1 MQNKGIAVP
10 VVIGIVLVFAA
21 FVGGIIYLRSV
32 NISKESTEVPV
43 KEAENTTVNSENKEE
58 SSECKIYEKDFGV
71 LKFDKMN
78 HAKTK
83 LFPTGSEVEGDIGV
97 YTNSS
102 FRLAN
107 FACKTEQECRALAA
121 ETINYFKQSESFKSG
136 QLIAEEKQYNGGNYT
151 RFTKATEGTR
161 YFWAGENSFMA
172 VIAETSSDN
181 ITKTAG
187 LSDALNQLLN
197 FYLSVCSPI
206 K

>member
-1 MQNKGIAVP
+1 MQNKGISVPAVIIAVLIP
-10 VVIGIVLVFAA
+10 VIFI
-21 FVGGIIYLRSV
+21 GGIIYLRSV
-32 NISKESTEVPV
+32 NISKEGVEAPA
-43 KEAENTTVNSENKEE
+43 KETENTTANSENREGL
-58 SSECKIYEKDFGV
+58 SECKIYEKDFGV

-78 HAKTK
+78 HTKTK

-97 YTNSS
+97 YNNSS

-107 FACKTEQECRALAA
+107 FACKTEQECRELVA

-161 YFWAGENSFMA
+161 YFWAGENSLMA

-197 FYLSVCSPI
+197 FYLSVCPPI